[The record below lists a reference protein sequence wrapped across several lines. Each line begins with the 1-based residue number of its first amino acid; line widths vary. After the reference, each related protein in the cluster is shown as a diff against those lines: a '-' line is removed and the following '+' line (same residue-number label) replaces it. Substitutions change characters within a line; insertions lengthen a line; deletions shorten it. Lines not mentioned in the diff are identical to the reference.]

1 MEKAPRRGAASRQAK
16 CRKLFTNKFRAC
28 SGTGPGCH
36 GIITHCC
43 TGLSPNT
50 EKSPMPLPSHETE
63 TRVMTAYLLKIVGTS
78 PLHGRELIDIGLDA
92 LARAAVTLIV
102 ESPNYNASLDR
113 FHGCLEAALRRAG

>member
-1 MEKAPRRGAASRQAK
+1 
-16 CRKLFTNKFRAC
+16 
-28 SGTGPGCH
+28 
-36 GIITHCC
+36 
-43 TGLSPNT
+43 
-50 EKSPMPLPSHETE
+50 MPLPPREAE
-63 TRVMTAYLLKIVGTS
+63 TRVLTAYMLKMIGAS